1 LLLIYTS
8 IYLLLSFPAR
18 LVTPKIYNKRRDTM
32 THIETA
38 RINEAIGIQIGIIQE
53 KAQKLIASS
62 ELQLIEADIAALDAA
77 IADLKDTLASIPHK
91 HQ

>member
-1 LLLIYTS
+1 
-8 IYLLLSFPAR
+8 
-18 LVTPKIYNKRRDTM
+18 M

-38 RINEAIGIQIGIIQE
+38 RVNEAIGIQIGIIQE
-53 KAQKLIASS
+53 KAQKLKASS
-62 ELQLIEADIAALDAA
+62 ELQSIEADIAALDTA